1 MSTLEEFTPLV
12 MSSAEG
18 VASSGQSSGL
28 HRVGSAWLGV
38 DDGIRDRDGELG
50 VGDPGSED
58 EVDDGAPL
66 DESSAEMSEHPLVAA
81 STATASGTPHRMSR
95 ETLRRSTR
103 APRRSIIGRT

>member
-1 MSTLEEFTPLV
+1 

-28 HRVGSAWLGV
+28 HRVGSALLGV
-38 DDGIRDRDGELG
+38 DDGILDRDGELG
-50 VGDPGSED
+50 VGDPDE
-58 EVDDGAPL
+58 EVDADDEGAGL
-66 DESSAEMSEHPLVAA
+66 DESSEEMSEHPLVAA
-81 STATASGTPHRMSR
+81 STATASGTPHRTSR